1 MNAKRRQGDEEVI
14 MRLNENA
21 RFIFL
26 TLGVFCL
33 TLGAAVLLLSMIERA
48 FFAMSFVGLFIRLS
62 SIAIALGAILLLFS
76 RRR

>member
-1 MNAKRRQGDEEVI
+1 VI

-33 TLGAAVLLLSMIERA
+33 TLGAAVLLLSLIERA
-48 FFAMSFVGLFIRLS
+48 LFAMSFIGLCVGLS
-62 SIAIALGAILLLFS
+62 SIAIALGAILLVCG
-76 RRR
+76 RWRPR